1 MAADAR
7 VRYTKKV
14 IRDTFLSLLREKS
27 VKQIT
32 VTELCR
38 QAEINRATFYK
49 HYRDA
54 YDLLE
59 QIEMEALGHLWET
72 ARQIQGIDAMDH
84 FVRLLERAREHHQEF
99 AVIASQNGDPFFSQR
114 VSACLYDS
122 ARDAVFRHLPT
133 LPEDERAMV
142 NCFLER
148 GGSGVLE
155 HWMKTGMVQEPET
168 VARLI
173 FDLSSAAMRLR
184 TR

>member
-7 VRYTKKV
+7 VRFTKKV
-14 IRDTFLSLLREKS
+14 IRDAFLSLLREKS

-32 VTELCR
+32 ITELCR

-59 QIEMEALGHLWET
+59 QIETEVLNHLRKT
-72 ARQIQGIDAMDH
+72 AQQIQGANAMDH

-99 AVIASQNGDPFFSQR
+99 AVIASQNGDPFFSR
-114 VSACLYDS
+114 RISACLYDS
-122 ARDAVFRHLPT
+122 ARDTVFRHLPE
-133 LPEDERAMV
+133 LPEDERTMV
-142 NCFLER
+142 CCFLER

-155 HWMKTGMVQEPET
+155 HWMETGMRREPET
-168 VARLI
+168 VARLV

-184 TR
+184 SI

>member
-1 MAADAR
+1 MATVAR
-7 VRYTKKV
+7 VRFTKKV
-14 IRDTFLSLLREKS
+14 IRDAFLSLLREKS

-59 QIEMEALGHLWET
+59 QIETEALDHLRET
-72 ARQIQGIDAMDH
+72 SQQVQDVNSMDH

-99 AVIASQNGDPFFSQR
+99 AVVASQNGDPFFSR
-114 VSACLYDS
+114 RISACLYDS
-122 ARDAVFRHLPT
+122 IRSAVFRHLPE
-133 LPEDERAMV
+133 LPEDKKAMV
-142 NCFLER
+142 CCFLER

-155 HWMKTGMVQEPET
+155 HWMETGMRREPEA
-168 VARLI
+168 VARLV
-173 FDLSSAAMRLR
+173 FDLSSAAIRLR
-184 TR
+184 SI